1 LIIIIFYI
9 YHQSIWWIWLVAN
22 SSPITPP
29 PKPKLQDLHIVTAVK
44 PTRITNRA
52 HLMFGRN
59 CQWTMRLLALPTRTY
74 MVCENA
80 NATVVTKRDLSAA
93 SIV

>member
-1 LIIIIFYI
+1 MDMACCK
-9 YHQSIWWIWLVAN
+9 LVPDN
-22 SSPITPP
+22 TTPEAEIAR
-29 PKPKLQDLHIVTAVK
+29 LAYVTAVK